1 MNTLYELFKVPE
13 NATQDEITKSYHK
26 ILQKADSLPQT
37 EKIIEQ
43 VRRMKI
49 AYGIL
54 SNPEKRK
61 KYDIDLATKRADE
74 LLQNVQSQKEEI
86 EEAKPSLEP
95 EQEVEKVSE
104 PSIDEVKIKQAI
116 FNQINN
122 MAETQNQVSK
132 KQEILSQKQQRKQLK
147 KQKREA
153 KKQQQLKKEMEIQAY
168 GRYLENQGYKVKYPW
183 TWLRV
188 KRLLITIITI
198 IISFFILWQIPFI
211 RKNLTDLY
219 EGNFVIKFL
228 VDTVL
233 SIFNGIKDSIKSIF
247 K

>member
-1 MNTLYELFKVPE
+1 
-13 NATQDEITKSYHK
+13 
-26 ILQKADSLPQT
+26 
-37 EKIIEQ
+37 
-43 VRRMKI
+43 
-49 AYGIL
+49 
-54 SNPEKRK
+54 
-61 KYDIDLATKRADE
+61 
-74 LLQNVQSQKEEI
+74 
-86 EEAKPSLEP
+86 
-95 EQEVEKVSE
+95 
-104 PSIDEVKIKQAI
+104 
-116 FNQINN
+116 

-233 SIFNGIKDSIKSIF
+233 SIFNGIKESIKSIF